1 MFLLALGMKGFILKR
16 KKLSLFSTVMFGLSA
31 IIGSGWM
38 FGSSQAAR
46 VAGPAAILAWIIG
59 AILVFIIATVYVEI
73 GPMFPEDGAM
83 SRFAMYTHGSLLGHI
98 SSWANWL
105 SLLAIMPIESVA
117 SVQYM
122 SSWPWSWATWTK
134 TLMNGD
140 QLSGWGLV
148 AATIMLL
155 IFTFINYWSVNLM
168 AKFNNA
174 ISVFKIFVPIITMI
188 ALVSVHFNLNN
199 MGSNLHSFMPYGTS
213 SIFLAISSAGV
224 IFSYVAFQTV
234 INLGND
240 IKKPAVNIRRAIVIS
255 LLISAAIYV
264 ALQFVFIGSLPNSII
279 SKGWSALDFNSPY
292 SDLAILLNIYWLS
305 TLIYFTAFISPF
317 GSGMAFSAS
326 ASKSLASMPKNQHMP
341 EIVGNTD
348 NKYESPRV
356 ALLVNFG
363 VSFIMI
369 LLFKNWTILSR
380 VVSATMLISL
390 LTGPVV
396 AGSLR
401 KIAPDFQRPTK
412 IRGMKIFAPLAF
424 DLTSLAIYWTMFP
437 TTIEVIAIVIIGLP
451 IYIIFDHRNG
461 FKNMKPKITASL
473 WMIFQLIFLSV
484 ISWIGVTDFGGL
496 GLLKYPIDFVVILI
510 VSTFVYYWAVKVS
523 YRSAYFKEAKELN
536 DSIDMEK
543 ENE

>member
-1 MFLLALGMKGFILKR
+1 MKEVILK
-16 KKLSLFSTVMFGLSA
+16 KKLGLFSTVMFGLSA

-46 VAGPAAILAWIIG
+46 VAGPAAILAWVIG
-59 AILVFIIATVYVEI
+59 ALLVFIIATVYVEI
-73 GPMFPEDGAM
+73 GTMFPEDGAM
-83 SRFAMYTHGSLLGHI
+83 SRFAMYTHGSLLGHV

-105 SLLAIMPIESVA
+105 ALLAILPIESVA

-122 SSWPWSWATWTK
+122 SSWPWAWAKWTGV
-134 TLMNGD
+134 LMNGD
-140 QLSGWGLV
+140 QLSGWGIV
-148 AATIMLL
+148 AATIMLGL
-155 IFTFINYWSVNLM
+155 FTIINYWSVALM

-174 ISVFKIFVPIITMI
+174 ISIFKIFVPIITMI
-188 ALVSVHFNLNN
+188 ALVSAHFNFSN
-199 MGSNLHSFMPYGTS
+199 MGSSFSTFMPNGSS

-240 IKKPAVNIRRAIVIS
+240 IKKPSVNIRRGIVIS
-255 LLISAAIYV
+255 LLVSALIYIC
-264 ALQFVFIGSLPNSII
+264 LQIVFIGSLPSSIV
-279 SKGWSALDFNSPY
+279 SKGWGALDFNSPF

-341 EIVGNTD
+341 KILANVD
-348 NKYESPRV
+348 NKYDSPRV
-356 ALLVNFG
+356 ALLVNFA

-401 KIAPDFQRPTK
+401 RLAPDFKRPTK
-412 IRGMKIFAPLAF
+412 IKGMKFFAPAAFSLA
-424 DLTSLAIYWTMFP
+424 SLAIYWTMFP

-451 IYIIFDHRNG
+451 IYIIFDGRQG
-461 FKNMKPKITASL
+461 FNNMKQKIKSSL
-473 WMIFQLIFLSV
+473 WMIFQLLFLSL
-484 ISWIGVTDFGGL
+484 ISWIGGTDFGGL
-496 GLLKYPIDFVVILI
+496 GLIKYPLDFVIILV
-510 VSTFVYYWAVKVS
+510 VSVFVYYWAVRSS
-523 YRSAYFKEAKELN
+523 YRSHYFEEAKELN
-536 DSIDMEK
+536 DSINLEDP
-543 ENE
+543 NE